1 MKKCIKNYANCIIV
15 PTKMHKNYAERVRG
29 LIKKLFGLH
38 FGARQVLK
46 IHIFVNKNVS
56 INNIFDIINELEI

>member
-1 MKKCIKNYANCIIV
+1 V